1 MDNDEVIYSDNYTRV
16 VVYQSR
22 SFTIGDISLAVIG
35 GIQWNA
41 ALPAL
46 VRSLL
51 IASPFAVLLP
61 LLGHSLLWALW
72 AILIPPVPA
81 AVIYWRLAKERQG
94 GLSEP
99 QRRKLRRNHRS
110 QPRHLLGLAQ
120 DTEPT
125 SFNWQLILFE
135 PPVSQRDS
143 HLFSRPYRRLRS
155 TPA

>member
-1 MDNDEVIYSDNYTRV
+1 MDSDEVIYSDNYTRV

-22 SFTIGDISLAVIG
+22 SFTIGDISLAVID

-51 IASPFAVLLP
+51 IASPFAVVFP
-61 LLGHSLLWALW
+61 LLGDNLLWALW

-135 PPVSQRDS
+135 PSVSQRDS
-143 HLFSRPYRRLRS
+143 NLSSPLHRRLRS